1 MLGVTLARSKT
12 LSGLPKSRKRKG
24 VVSTGAK
31 REGIG
36 PGAARRK
43 IRMTT
48 CTSKK
53 MPTVPTTIRF
63 GQRNGL
69 VLDANIDVVVSPN
82 RTLPYEIDTT
92 ATLGGCWRSVLK
104 VEEGTSSVVFREL
117 STREVP
123 RIIPSTHFSE

>member
-12 LSGLPKSRKRKG
+12 RSGLPKSRKRKG
-24 VVSTGAK
+24 VVSNGAK

-53 MPTVPTTIRF
+53 MPTVPSTTRF
-63 GQRNGL
+63 GRRNGL
-69 VLDANIDVVVSPN
+69 VLDANMDIVPPN
-82 RTLPYEIDTT
+82 RTLPYQVDTT
-92 ATLGGCWRSVLK
+92 TTLGGCWRGVPSLQ
-104 VEEGTSSVVFREL
+104 EGTSSVVFRVL
-117 STREVP
+117 STR
-123 RIIPSTHFSE
+123 